1 MFGAHAQAAPIVPT
15 SGLVLTAAIVTGL
28 VAAHW
33 WMRERTLETAI
44 ARTPATVV
52 SVGWAAMLFAI
63 VITQGSG
70 NAFIYFQF

>member
-1 MFGAHAQAAPIVPT
+1 
-15 SGLVLTAAIVTGL
+15 
-28 VAAHW
+28 
-33 WMRERTLETAI
+33 MRERTLETAI
-44 ARTPATVV
+44 ARTPAAVV

>member
-1 MFGAHAQAAPIVPT
+1 
-15 SGLVLTAAIVTGL
+15 
-28 VAAHW
+28 
-33 WMRERTLETAI
+33 MRNRTLETAI

-52 SVGWAAMLFAI
+52 SAGWALMLFAV